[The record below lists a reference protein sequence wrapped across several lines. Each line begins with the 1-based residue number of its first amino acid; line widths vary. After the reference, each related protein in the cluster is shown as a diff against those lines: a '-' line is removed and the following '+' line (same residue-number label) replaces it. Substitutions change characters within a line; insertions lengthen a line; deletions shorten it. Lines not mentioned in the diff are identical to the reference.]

1 MKWMLP
7 LVLLLAAC
15 GPNNATT
22 TATSPTTPEQSAVAS
37 ACLSEEQKAVVGQ
50 PFAQS
55 RPVLPADVRIIP
67 PNSLYTQE
75 YKPQRVNVDVTEDYT
90 ITRVWCG

>member
-7 LVLLLAAC
+7 LVLLLTAC
-15 GPNNATT
+15 GPNQVTMTT
-22 TATSPTTPEQSAVAS
+22 TSTTTPEQSAVAS
-37 ACLSEEQKAVVGQ
+37 ACLNEEQKAVVGQ

-75 YKPQRVNVDVTEDYT
+75 YQPQRVNVNVTEDYT

>member
-1 MKWMLP
+1 MTWSP
-7 LVLLLAAC
+7 GCRLVTPA
-15 GPNNATT
+15 P
-22 TATSPTTPEQSAVAS
+22 TSTTTPEQSAVAS
-37 ACLSEEQKAVVGQ
+37 ACLNEEQKAVVGQ

-75 YKPQRVNVDVTEDYT
+75 YQPQRVNVNVTEDYT

>member
-22 TATSPTTPEQSAVAS
+22 TATSTTTPEQSAVAS

-75 YKPQRVNVDVTEDYT
+75 YKPQRVNVNVTEDYT